1 MWIGEVGDV
10 MSTGPTLVSSFRPDL
25 QRGLLGLML
34 LLTELP
40 AYVLLTTTVLLS
52 VLAVLSMLGL
62 LLLLQRCSIWLQH
75 NAIHSTAQC
84 VLSS

>member
-1 MWIGEVGDV
+1 
-10 MSTGPTLVSSFRPDL
+10 
-25 QRGLLGLML
+25 ML
-34 LLTELP
+34 LLTVLP
-40 AYVLLTTTVLLS
+40 TYVLLTTTVLLS
-52 VLAVLSMLGL
+52 VLAVLSMLG